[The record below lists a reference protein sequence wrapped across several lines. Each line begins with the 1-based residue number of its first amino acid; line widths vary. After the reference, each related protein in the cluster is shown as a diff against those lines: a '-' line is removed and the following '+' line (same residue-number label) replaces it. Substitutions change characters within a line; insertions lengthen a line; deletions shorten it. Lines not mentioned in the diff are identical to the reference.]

1 MKDSKTMATD
11 KFLSYSKFNKKYTD
25 PIINDKSC
33 ISFSISS
40 YYTLQTESGI
50 SEMRNQYLM
59 PRSSYD
65 RSMQRAYIFA
75 MEGYSSGEKTVL
87 KEEYESIVNDL
98 PFAYQPKVIY
108 PYSLNDFV
116 QNFYSDYI
124 PSERDYI
131 INSLLDIKYILPF
144 EDYIIIN
151 SVKLPK
157 DEYKVIVEN
166 WKQNS
171 SLNRIVDLM
180 KEAQDILYTHK
191 RDLNF
196 LINKVDQLSEENKI
210 LKQNNVQ
217 LTNNVVRASQ
227 ITWS

>member
-1 MKDSKTMATD
+1 MATD

-25 PIINDKSC
+25 PIISNKSC
-33 ISFSISS
+33 IPFGIPS
-40 YYTLQTESGI
+40 YYILQTDSGI
-50 SEMRNQYLM
+50 SQMRNQYLM
-59 PRSSYD
+59 PRSTYERSIHRSYVL
-65 RSMQRAYIFA
+65 A
-75 MEGYSSGEKTVL
+75 MENYTSSEKAIL
-87 KEEYESIVNDL
+87 KKEYESIGKDS

-131 INSLLDIKYILPF
+131 INSLLDIKYIIPF
-144 EDYIIIN
+144 EDYIVIN
-151 SVKLPK
+151 SIKLPK